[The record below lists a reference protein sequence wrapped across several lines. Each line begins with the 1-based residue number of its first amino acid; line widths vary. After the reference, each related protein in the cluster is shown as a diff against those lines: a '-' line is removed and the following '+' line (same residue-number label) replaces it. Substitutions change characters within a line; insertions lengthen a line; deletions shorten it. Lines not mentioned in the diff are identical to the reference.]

1 MEIISLSD
9 RREEKKSGPEKQ
21 AKQKQALNQANQEM
35 KKETGIDF
43 LKMFMGDPK
52 EKRRF
57 EMKRLQEKWS
67 DDSEQ

>member
-1 MEIISLSD
+1 MEIISLSEK
-9 RREEKKSGPEKQ
+9 RGQKKSSPEKRAQ
-21 AKQKQALNQANQEM
+21 QKQALNQANQEM

-57 EMKRLQEKWS
+57 EMKRLQERMN
-67 DDSEQ
+67 DDSE